1 MSKVGV
7 RRMGRAPG
15 MVDVAQIAG
24 VSHVTVSRVL
34 NGHPSVRPETR
45 ARVEAAIA
53 QLGYRRNTVARAL
66 KSKRSSTI
74 GVVMAGSGLYE
85 LPRVLLGIETTARAA
100 GYEINLASWQGSAA
114 SDLAEMVR
122 RLTDQSVEGVA
133 VIAARQVAVDALS
146 DVVTDVPMSVVMS
159 GSVPNPRV
167 GFVELDQEL
176 GARLAVRHLRDLG
189 HERIVHLAGNAAT
202 FDATA
207 RVQGWRDE
215 LSSSPDLPQE
225 LLQGDFTA
233 ASGYSLT
240 SDLARSPD
248 GLPTAIF
255 AGNDLMALGALA
267 ALAELGLSVPDDVS
281 LVGFDDIAG
290 ADHFIPALTT
300 VRQDFET
307 LGSTAMETLLSTMS
321 GQEPVRR
328 QIPPTL
334 VVRKSTAA
342 PRRS

>member
-1 MSKVGV
+1 
-7 RRMGRAPG
+7 MGRAPG
-15 MVDVAQIAG
+15 MVDVAQVAG

-34 NGHPSVRPETR
+34 NGRPGVRPETR

-53 QLGYRRNTVARAL
+53 QLGYLRNTVARAL

-100 GYEINLASWQGSAA
+100 GYEINLASWQGGAA

-146 DVVTDVPMSVVMS
+146 DVVADIPMSVVMS
-159 GSVPNPRV
+159 GSVLNPRIS
-167 GFVELDQEL
+167 FVELDQEL

-189 HERIVHLAGNAAT
+189 HERITHLAGNFET
-202 FDATA
+202 FDAAA

-215 LSSSPDLPQE
+215 LACSPSLPQQ
-225 LLQGDFTA
+225 LLEADFTA
-233 ASGYSLT
+233 ESGYRGAME
-240 SDLARSPD
+240 LARSSD

-255 AGNDLMALGALA
+255 AGNDLMALGVLA
-267 ALAELGLSVPDDVS
+267 ALAELGLSAPDDVS

-300 VRQDFET
+300 IRQDFMT
-307 LGSTAMETLLSTMS
+307 LGSSAIETLLSTMA

-328 QIPPTL
+328 QITPTL

-342 PRRS
+342 PRPH